1 MTIRVTCDTCGKVL
15 KAKEEHAGK
24 KAKCPDCGSIVAVPR
39 QEILDAEADDPFD
52 FGAASS
58 DDDYAAADA
67 QRSCPA
73 CGEEI
78 KKDARKC
85 RFCGEILDPN
95 LKRSSSSNRRS
106 SSRGGAAAG
115 NTADLGKRFV
125 GALADAFVPLLFLV
139 PAFGLVAAGGGERG
153 LDQGSPLAVAGV
165 LAGVLGF
172 LVFLG
177 LQLYLL
183 ATRSQTIGK
192 YLVKT
197 QIYDLETDA
206 PAGFLKCFVL
216 RALVNSFIGML
227 PCVGGIYSLVDIL
240 FIFGEEHRCLHDQIA
255 GTYVVDIS

>member
-15 KAKEEHAGK
+15 KAQEEHAGK

-39 QEILDAEADDPFD
+39 QEILDAEADDQYGFD
-52 FGAASS
+52 AASS
-58 DDDYAAADA
+58 DDENDASDA
-67 QRSCPA
+67 QRPCPA

-85 RFCGEILDPN
+85 RFCGEILDPS
-95 LKRSSSSNRRS
+95 LKRSSGSNRRS
-106 SSRGGAAAG
+106 SSRGGGAAG

-125 GALADAFVPLLFLV
+125 GSLADGLA
-139 PAFGLVAAGGGERG
+139 GLVFLIPGGGLIIAGGGEQG
-153 LDQGSPLAVAGV
+153 LDQGSPVAVAGALACVLGV
-165 LAGVLGF
+165 LAL
-172 LVFLG
+172 LG

-183 ATRSQTIGK
+183 ATRSQSIGK

-197 QIYDLETDA
+197 QIYDYETNA
-206 PAGFLKCFVL
+206 PASFVKCFLL